1 MAERRIRHVGDVF
14 HQQNGNKQDDTDAQ
28 YSFNFNFKAFKNKQA
43 PQPPGGPLPLP
54 KIGNYQPKILLDP
67 KPGGDNPSKTH
78 RHDSESSDAKRHS
91 REVHKVHHE
100 PVNSARKGPFIMG
113 DKDIPL
119 TVDNN
124 DVLSDDENPI
134 PAPRRKRRAPEVPD
148 DNMDVIPRSN
158 EQTTNN
164 PLFGRSVSVR
174 SEADDKFDLM
184 DAEIQGADTDFGP
197 GIDNPGFSDVHI
209 RSTRSSVSEQI
220 IDFSD
225 SNVHENKHIP
235 NGDIQHIPNGDIQHI
250 PNGDVGNYPYIPP
263 PDYDDEEV
271 TMTFDDEERD
281 QFEQGYQQSRVY
293 KEFEGEDFARYL
305 QDDEGYGFDSR
316 PPPPVRYMKG
326 KPAPRPPMYDNRFH
340 KKGDKP
346 KKKSKR
352 NETDMKRNTIRD
364 FSFSD
369 SKIGWGDR
377 TVKSTSAK
385 GRYIKR
391 EKERQRIDTSIPQK
405 TDAGSYEEF
414 LRVRNGLGPLESPNS
429 SDSGVEVEMKNHE
442 NMYYHSQPKQLRNG
456 KYEKKPSVWQKLT
469 WRFRKSVDIS
479 RMDKT

>member
-1 MAERRIRHVGDVF
+1 MADRKIRHVGDVF
-14 HQQNGNKQDDTDAQ
+14 QHQNGHKSDNSDGE
-28 YSFNFNFKAFKNKQA
+28 YSFNFGFKAFKNKHA
-43 PQPPGGPLPLP
+43 PQPPGGGVPLP

-67 KPGGDNPSKTH
+67 RPEGENPSRTH
-78 RHDSESSDAKRHS
+78 RHDSGNNDAKRHS
-91 REVHKVHHE
+91 REIHKVHNE
-100 PVNSARKGPFIMG
+100 PVNSARNGPFIIG
-113 DKDIPL
+113 DKDIPI
-119 TVDNN
+119 TVDNEI
-124 DVLSDDENPI
+124 LSDDEAPI

-148 DNMDVIPRSN
+148 DKMDVIPRSN

-164 PLFGRSVSVR
+164 PLYGRSMSVR

-184 DAEIQGADTDFGP
+184 DAEIQGADIDFGP

-209 RSTRSSVSEQI
+209 RSTRSSVSEQV
-220 IDFSD
+220 IDFSE
-225 SNVHENKHIP
+225 SSAVHENK
-235 NGDIQHIPNGDIQHI
+235 HI

-281 QFEQGYQQSRVY
+281 QFEQGYQHSRVY

-305 QDDEGYGFDSR
+305 QDDEGFEFDSR
-316 PPPPVRYMKG
+316 PPPIRHMKG
-326 KPAPRPPMYDNRFH
+326 KPAPRPPSYDNRYY

-391 EKERQRIDTSIPQK
+391 EKERSRIDTSIPQK

-442 NMYYHSQPKQLRNG
+442 NMFYHSQPKQMRNG
-456 KYEKKPSVWQKLT
+456 KYDKKPSVWQKLT
-469 WRFRKSVDIS
+469 WRFRKSVNIS
-479 RMDKT
+479 RMEKTWPKWRDVFSSPII